1 MLEEAVTDREK
12 TAAGK
17 KQEKRADA
25 EGNGIS
31 NTANPG
37 NCSLLEE
44 VVFIISHDLQVP
56 LISMEGYATELEEKY
71 KELLDEDGI
80 YCLERLKANTR
91 RMYRLVLSL
100 LDLSRLNTRKY
111 PHESFETTTVVKEIV
126 RELSVG
132 NNKSGINIEVEEMPR
147 LRGDKLRLTGVF
159 RHLINNAL
167 MYGGKN
173 ITIGCRSGTWFV
185 KDDGIGIPLNQLENI
200 SKGGA
205 RLKRIDVEGVG
216 MGLTFC
222 KHVIHQHGGQ
232 IWAESDGENKG
243 AAFYFNIKT

>member
-1 MLEEAVTDREK
+1 MLEEPVNDRVKIAARKKKKERTD
-12 TAAGK
+12 T
-17 KQEKRADA
+17 
-25 EGNGIS
+25 EGDGIG

-37 NCSLLEE
+37 NWALLEE
-44 VVFIISHDLQVP
+44 IVFIISHDLQVP

-100 LDLSRLNTRKY
+100 LELSRLNTRKY
-111 PHESFETTTVVKEIV
+111 PHESFETTAMVKEIV
-126 RELSVG
+126 RELSAG
-132 NNKSGINIEVEEMPR
+132 NSIPGINIEVEEMPR
-147 LRGDKLRLTGVF
+147 LRGDKQRLTGVF
-159 RHLINNAL
+159 RHLITNAL

-173 ITIGCRSGTWFV
+173 ITIGCRGGTWFV
-185 KDDGIGIPLNQLENI
+185 KDDGIGIPPNQLENI
-200 SKGGA
+200 FKGGA

-222 KHVIHQHGGQ
+222 KYVIHQHGGQ

>member
-1 MLEEAVTDREK
+1 MLEEPVNDKEK
-12 TAAGK
+12 IAAGK
-17 KQEKRADA
+17 KKKKHVDA

-31 NTANPG
+31 NTADPG
-37 NCSLLEE
+37 NWSLLEE
-44 VVFIISHDLQVP
+44 IVFIISHDLQVP
-56 LISMEGYATELEEKY
+56 LISMEGYAIELEEKY

-80 YCLERLKANTR
+80 YCLGRLKANTR

-111 PHESFETTTVVKEIV
+111 PHESFAAVAVVKEIV
-126 RELSVG
+126 RELSIG
-132 NNKSGINIEVEEMPR
+132 NNNINIEVEEMPR
-147 LRGDKLRLTGVF
+147 VRGDRQRLTEVF
-159 RHLINNAL
+159 RQLISNAL

-173 ITIGCRSGTWFV
+173 ITIGYRGGTWFV
-185 KDDGIGIPLNQLENI
+185 KDDGIGIPANQLENI
-200 SKGGA
+200 FKGGV

-222 KHVIHQHGGQ
+222 KYVIHQHGGQ

-243 AAFYFNIKT
+243 AAFYFTVKT